1 MERGKTLRDLV
12 IESGLTHEQIAR
24 AIGVQQPRISALLNA
39 PDMKI
44 STAVKLSKVLGVS
57 LRAIAASLNIDIDGI
72 PDDRNIGGNEDK

>member
-1 MERGKTLRDLV
+1 MNRGKTLRDLV

-44 STAVKLSKVLGVS
+44 STAVKLSKALGVS

-72 PDDRNIGGNEDK
+72 PDDCKGGSDEN